1 MSKPKQSSN
10 KSEAKLLSL
19 IKAEMLQLMKH
30 LRVGL
35 VLEILRKR
43 GVSPEEIGYL
53 WLRDYNYGLK
63 YPKSSLESY
72 LNIQLSTDLGKMFTI
87 TYLADNDA

>member
-53 WLRDYNYGLK
+53 
-63 YPKSSLESY
+63 
-72 LNIQLSTDLGKMFTI
+72 
-87 TYLADNDA
+87 